1 MKKIMFSLA
10 FFAVLGLQAAV
21 TLDPPPDEGV
31 KINIAPSCPAT
42 VTANKEN
49 VQHTNAPQEYSK
61 TVNGSSKYDART
73 TVTRQNGS
81 QETYTTRANTTSNS
95 GFGYVEHGEGVSRI
109 DVTCSPAESEGN

>member
-31 KINIAPSCPAT
+31 KINIDPSCPAT
-42 VTANKEN
+42 VTANTSSSA
-49 VQHTNAPQEYSK
+49 QAY

-73 TVTRQNGS
+73 TVTRQSGD
-81 QETYTTRANTTSNS
+81 QETYTTRANDESVS
-95 GFGYVEHGEGVSRI
+95 SYGQHVSRI
-109 DVTCSPAESEGN
+109 DVTCSPVEPSETEED

>member
-42 VTANKEN
+42 VTANKKN
-49 VQHTNAPQEYSK
+49 VQHTNTHQEYSE
-61 TVNGSSKYDART
+61 TFNGSSKYDART
-73 TVTRQNGS
+73 TVTRQNGN

-95 GFGYVEHGEGVSRI
+95 GFGYVKDGEGVSRI
-109 DVTCSPAESEGN
+109 DVTCSPTETEGN